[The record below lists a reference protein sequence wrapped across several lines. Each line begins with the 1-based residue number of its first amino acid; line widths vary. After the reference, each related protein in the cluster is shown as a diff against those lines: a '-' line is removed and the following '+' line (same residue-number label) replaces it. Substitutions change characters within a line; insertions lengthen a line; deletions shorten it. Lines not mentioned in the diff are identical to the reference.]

1 MLPEDV
7 ASDDEDDEDV
17 NLAAL
22 DSEENDDRGRGRPSN
37 ASLHDF
43 EWSTCSKRSDVEIP
57 SFSQAVGPTNV
68 MPRESSAVHFFKLF
82 VDNHILGNK
91 LLCLPVLTKA
101 RNKDIGSWKDISLEE
116 QKPFVGLI
124 CISIHRL
131 PSLRDYWSSDW
142 VLAVPAFGKV
152 MPRKRFL
159 DIWNNLYS

>member
-1 MLPEDV
+1 MLPEVV

-43 EWSTCSKRSDVEIP
+43 EWSSKRSDVEIP
-57 SFSQAVGPTNV
+57 SFLQAVGPTNV

-131 PSLRDYWSSDW
+131 PSLRDYWSSD
-142 VLAVPAFGKV
+142 
-152 MPRKRFL
+152 
-159 DIWNNLYS
+159 